1 MNYPKITI
9 FTDNTGDFEAQ
20 YICFLAKGISMGEY
34 QNNGFAVLPNLNIN
48 NPKSVYFPDL
58 GYSTKFWRSIVSNP
72 NKNLSH
78 LFPKPAIN
86 EVKEKLSRYKIG
98 KYEESIEKIKE
109 DWRKIEVGF
118 FKDVSNFL
126 NFEKALSK
134 IEEINILITP
144 YGTRGSFN
152 PPRIG
157 NKFRLFV
164 TSRVD
169 MPAGNIAAGL
179 LQNLY
184 IIDTNIGGEI
194 GEDKYIK
201 RMSAISFLFKN
212 TIFKKYF
219 KTYKNLLDNDFS
231 CDLETISKSSE
242 FLESLGFKQ
251 EEVKININDPIF
263 TKQEKDVLGVLIRN
277 KGQIITFDEIADAIW
292 KENTDQKFSLE
303 AMAKIIQNIRIKVR
317 TLGINKEVIFTKRGS
332 GYLLLK
338 K

>member
-1 MNYPKITI
+1 MGYPKINI

-34 QNNGFAVLPNLNIN
+34 QNNGFVVLPSLNIN
-48 NPKSVYFPDL
+48 NSKSIYFPNL
-58 GYSTKFWRSIVSNP
+58 SYSNKFWRSVVSNP

-86 EVKEKLSRYKIG
+86 EAKEKLSRYKVG
-98 KYEESIEKIKE
+98 KYEKSIEKINK
-109 DWRKIEVGF
+109 DWKKIEVGF
-118 FKDVSNFL
+118 FKDVNNFL
-126 NFEKALSK
+126 HFEKALTK

-157 NKFRLFV
+157 NKFKLFV

-169 MPAGNIAAGL
+169 MPAGNIAAGI

-194 GEDKYIK
+194 GENKYIK
-201 RMSAISFLFKN
+201 RMSAIAFLFEN
-212 TIFKKYF
+212 TIFKKYYP
-219 KTYKNLLDNDFS
+219 TYKNLLDNDFS
-231 CDLETISKSSE
+231 CDLETISKSNE

-251 EEVKININDPIF
+251 EGVKININDPIF
-263 TKQEKDVLGVLIRN
+263 TKQEKNVLGVLIRN
-277 KGQIITFDEIADAIW
+277 KGQIITFDEMADTIW

-303 AMAKIIQNIRIKVR
+303 AMAKVIENLRKKIRQS
-317 TLGINKEVIFTKRGS
+317 GINKEIIFTKRGS
-332 GYLLLK
+332 GYLLSS
-338 K
+338 